1 MGKEFQ
7 PITTIFLCAAL
18 ALACMSVMQS
28 TPLAQDDLLVRLGE
42 EFVLGEN
49 QGAKVEG
56 TGFAVKILKFFNS
69 PCPPNVECFWSG
81 IGIKFEYQYDGQVRR
96 GINLV
101 KAFGY
106 RTTIVRSDYE
116 SHAVLMITRD
126 QD

>member
-1 MGKEFQ
+1 VHKELQ
-7 PITTIFLCAAL
+7 AITTIFLCAAL
-18 ALACMSVMQS
+18 AFACISSMEATGLS
-28 TPLAQDDLLVRLGE
+28 QDDLFVKLEE

-49 QGAKVEG
+49 QGAKLGG
-56 TGFAVKILKFFNS
+56 TGFAIKILRFFNS
-69 PCPPNVECFWSG
+69 PPDVECFWSG
-81 IGIKFEYQYDGQVRR
+81 IGIQFEYRYESEVKS

-116 SHAVLMITRD
+116 SHAVLRITKD